1 MHVLA
6 DAWRR
11 VASALPDVQLHVVG
25 RGREHTVVE
34 RLVRDL
40 PQRATWDDWLPS
52 DRIAAALDGATA
64 LVLPSVSEGLPRVAM
79 EAFARG
85 RGVVGSRA
93 GGIPDIV
100 EDGVTGILVPPGDA
114 EALAQAL
121 MRVLSDRA
129 LAQSLAD
136 GARADAARWL
146 QTPEQ
151 FAARMR
157 ALVDEMGR

>member
-1 MHVLA
+1 
-6 DAWRR
+6 
-11 VASALPDVQLHVVG
+11 
-25 RGREHTVVE
+25 
-34 RLVRDL
+34 
-40 PQRATWDDWLPS
+40 
-52 DRIAAALDGATA
+52 
-64 LVLPSVSEGLPRVAM
+64 M

-100 EDGVTGILVPPGDA
+100 EDGVTGILVPPGDP

>member
-1 MHVLA
+1 
-6 DAWRR
+6 
-11 VASALPDVQLHVVG
+11 
-25 RGREHTVVE
+25 
-34 RLVRDL
+34 
-40 PQRATWDDWLPS
+40 
-52 DRIAAALDGATA
+52 
-64 LVLPSVSEGLPRVAM
+64 
-79 EAFARG
+79 
-85 RGVVGSRA
+85 
-93 GGIPDIV
+93 
-100 EDGVTGILVPPGDA
+100 
-114 EALAQAL
+114 